1 MRAQRN
7 LDFVELPLSKRAI
20 NSSIFIS
27 LSFAA
32 LCCVSKKA
40 DIKGHLLFMAPLCF
54 SGKYKKARFD
64 ITLGK

>member
-7 LDFVELPLSKRAI
+7 LDFVGLPLSSASI
-20 NSSIFIS
+20 DSSIFIS

-32 LCCVSKKA
+32 LCCVFKKA

-54 SGKYKKARFD
+54 SGKYNKAHFD